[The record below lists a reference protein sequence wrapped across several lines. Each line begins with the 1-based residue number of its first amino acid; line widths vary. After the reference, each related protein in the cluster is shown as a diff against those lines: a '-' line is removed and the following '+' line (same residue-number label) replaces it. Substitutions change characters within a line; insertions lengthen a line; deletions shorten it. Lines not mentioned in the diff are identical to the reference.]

1 VNAVTILGSD
11 ELRGTYLLRIVIADD
26 LNVRFGRFRQGAP
39 VAVSRGDLVYV
50 GSAMARTGSMT
61 LARRLLRHA
70 TRRPPKQP
78 HNLRLM
84 LAEALYTAGLAP
96 SGLQPPANK
105 KLFWN
110 IDYLLD
116 EEAAHL
122 QHVTILRSADRL
134 EDNVA
139 GMLLADPS
147 CQPVAP
153 RLGAHD
159 RPGSTHL
166 LQVHADDGWWKTL
179 PLRFGELLRS
189 QTTNPDR
196 R

>member
-1 VNAVTILGSD
+1 MNAVTILGSD
-11 ELRGTYLLRIVIADD
+11 ELRGTYLLRINIADD

-39 VAVSRGDLVYV
+39 VAVSRGDLLYV

-70 TRRPPKQP
+70 TRRSPKHP
-78 HNLRLM
+78 HYLRPM
-84 LAEALYTAGLAP
+84 LTEALHTAGLAP
-96 SGLQPPANK
+96 SWLQPPANK

-116 EEAAHL
+116 QEAAHL
-122 QHVTILRSADRL
+122 QNVTILRSADRL

-139 GMLLADPS
+139 GMLLADPF
-147 CQPVAP
+147 CQPVAQG
-153 RLGAHD
+153 LGAHD

-166 LQVHADDGWWKTL
+166 LQVHADDDWWKTL
-179 PLRFGELLRS
+179 PLRFGELLRLQS
-189 QTTNPDR
+189 LNPDR

>member
-1 VNAVTILGSD
+1 MNAVTILGSD

-78 HNLRLM
+78 QL
-84 LAEALYTAGLAP
+84 
-96 SGLQPPANK
+96 PAKK

-139 GMLLADPS
+139 AMLLADPS

-153 RLGAHD
+153 GLGAHD

-166 LQVHADDGWWKTL
+166 LQVHADDDWWKTL
-179 PLRFGELLRS
+179 PLRFAELLGS
-189 QTTNPDR
+189 QTLNPDR

>member
-1 VNAVTILGSD
+1 
-11 ELRGTYLLRIVIADD
+11 
-26 LNVRFGRFRQGAP
+26 
-39 VAVSRGDLVYV
+39 
-50 GSAMARTGSMT
+50 MT

-78 HNLRLM
+78 HNLRPM
-84 LAEALYTAGLAP
+84 LAEALHTAGLAP
-96 SGLQPPANK
+96 SGIQLPAKK

-139 GMLLADPS
+139 AMLLADPS

-153 RLGAHD
+153 GLGAHD

-166 LQVHADDGWWKTL
+166 LQVHADDDWWKTL
-179 PLRFGELLRS
+179 PLRFAELLGS
-189 QTTNPDR
+189 QTLNPDR